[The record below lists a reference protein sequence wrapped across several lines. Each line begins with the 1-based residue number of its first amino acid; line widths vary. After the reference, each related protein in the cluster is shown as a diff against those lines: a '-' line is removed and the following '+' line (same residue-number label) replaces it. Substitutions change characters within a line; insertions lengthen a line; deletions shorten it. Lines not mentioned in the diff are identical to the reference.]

1 MTATHIEFNVHVGRQ
16 KPESIINASAKCPFC
31 DRDKLTNIIDA
42 DGDLLLIK
50 NKYPV
55 LKNTFQTVLI
65 ETTECHSELSMYSK
79 EHLYKLFRFGIKN
92 WFKLIESN
100 KFKSVI
106 FFKNHGKLSG
116 GTIRHPH
123 MQIIGLEE
131 IDYHTLIF
139 EEHFTG
145 VLIDKNNG
153 VELNISTK
161 PRVGFSEFNII
172 TDDNNKIEQIADY
185 AQNVSDFILN
195 NFGKRCDSYNM
206 FFYLINDLIHVKI
219 MPRFPTSPLYIGYSI
234 PQVSNHVEE
243 LISTFRSLYL

>member
-65 ETTECHSELSMYSK
+65 ETTECHSELSMYPK

-92 WFKLIESN
+92 WFQLIESN

-172 TDDNNKIEQIADY
+172 TDDNNKIEKIADY

-206 FFYLINDLIHVKI
+206 FFYLISDLIHVKI